1 MFTTLPTKKR
11 YKNYI
16 LVSIKLF
23 QCISV
28 IFLPFFSQLEKCGLG
43 VSFNKQ
49 NKKTNPKL
57 VNLYKFLVN
66 KQHAYNSLNKASFF
80 AKKIS
85 IWIEHKL

>member
-1 MFTTLPTKKR
+1 MFTSLPTKKR

-28 IFLPFFSQLEKCGLG
+28 IFLPFFSQLEKCDIG
-43 VSFNKQ
+43 VSFNK
-49 NKKTNPKL
+49 NKTPKL

-80 AKKIS
+80 AKKLAYG
-85 IWIEHKL
+85 IEHKL